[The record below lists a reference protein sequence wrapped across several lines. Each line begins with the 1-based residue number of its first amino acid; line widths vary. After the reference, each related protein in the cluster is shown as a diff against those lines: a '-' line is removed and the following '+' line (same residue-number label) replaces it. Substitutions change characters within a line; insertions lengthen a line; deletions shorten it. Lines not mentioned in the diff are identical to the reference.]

1 MEDYQEEIIE
11 KCEMFDID
19 PESLTEDEKKRLVE
33 EIKAEERGEFI
44 TRTILQE
51 IVMREPAQ

>member
-1 MEDYQEEIIE
+1 MEDYQDEIIE

-19 PESLTEDEKKRLVE
+19 PESLTEEEKQRLVE

-51 IVMREPAQ
+51 IVMRPPTE